1 MQTVSSMNENEF
13 LSNKIT
19 SESKC
24 RDIVECNIM
33 STMDVTRAL
42 LPGMVERKRGVIIN
56 LSSFLAYGGPLLSVY
71 AASKAFVMQFSKDL
85 QLEYQD
91 SGEQSIT

>member
-1 MQTVSSMNENEF
+1 
-13 LSNKIT
+13 
-19 SESKC
+19 
-24 RDIVECNIM
+24 M

-91 SGEQSIT
+91 SGEQSMI

>member
-1 MQTVSSMNENEF
+1 M
-13 LSNKIT
+13 
-19 SESKC
+19 
-24 RDIVECNIM
+24 ECNIM
-33 STMDVTRAL
+33 STMDVTRAV

-56 LSSFLAYGGPLLSVY
+56 LSSFLAYGGPLLPVY

-91 SGEQSIT
+91 SGEQSMI

>member
-1 MQTVSSMNENEF
+1 
-13 LSNKIT
+13 
-19 SESKC
+19 
-24 RDIVECNIM
+24 M
-33 STMDVTRAL
+33 STMDVTRAV

-91 SGEQSIT
+91 SGEQSMI

>member
-1 MQTVSSMNENEF
+1 
-13 LSNKIT
+13 
-19 SESKC
+19 
-24 RDIVECNIM
+24 M
-33 STMDVTRAL
+33 STMDVTRAV

-71 AASKAFVMQFSKDL
+71 AASKAYVMQFSNDL

>member
-1 MQTVSSMNENEF
+1 
-13 LSNKIT
+13 
-19 SESKC
+19 
-24 RDIVECNIM
+24 M
-33 STMDVTRAL
+33 STMDVTRAV

>member
-1 MQTVSSMNENEF
+1 M
-13 LSNKIT
+13 
-19 SESKC
+19 
-24 RDIVECNIM
+24 ECNIM
-33 STMDVTRAL
+33 STMDVTRAV

>member
-1 MQTVSSMNENEF
+1 
-13 LSNKIT
+13 
-19 SESKC
+19 
-24 RDIVECNIM
+24 M

>member
-1 MQTVSSMNENEF
+1 
-13 LSNKIT
+13 
-19 SESKC
+19 
-24 RDIVECNIM
+24 M
-33 STMDVTRAL
+33 STMDVTRAV

-91 SGEQSIT
+91 SGEQIIT